1 MARLQAVTSV
11 AQKIIQN
18 MSLVNIDSI
27 RRQTLRLLDRIDPP
41 GGIEFLS
48 YKRNRSVAIVC
59 LGYGN
64 FFVREKGYDV
74 QEIHVGRDRL
84 PRILK
89 AMIKKEFPRSRKVRL
104 FKFQDMAELDRVYQ
118 KI

>member
-1 MARLQAVTSV
+1 
-11 AQKIIQN
+11 

-41 GGIEFLS
+41 GGIELLS

-59 LGYGN
+59 LGDGN

-104 FKFQDMAELDRVYQ
+104 FKFQDMAELDRVHQ

>member
-1 MARLQAVTSV
+1 ME
-11 AQKIIQN
+11 I
-18 MSLVNIDSI
+18 
-27 RRQTLRLLDRIDPP
+27 
-41 GGIEFLS
+41 FL
-48 YKRNRSVAIVC
+48 YGKRD
-59 LGYGN
+59 
-64 FFVREKGYDV
+64 DV